1 MRRTVLIV
9 VGVMVIAL
17 VFGVFLTRRLIS
29 TWHPEGAPGSV
40 RALTSG
46 RGVTIELSDRP
57 VPLPELSLR
66 DLNGQPI
73 TAAAWRGK
81 VVLINFWA
89 TWCGPCR
96 DEIPDLVALQRQY
109 ADQLVIVGLSIDTD
123 APDAVRA
130 FAESHG
136 VNYPVAVVGDEV
148 VRAFGGVPAVPATFV
163 VDRTGQIVQRHLGR
177 IDESH
182 TEHEIRALA
191 GLPTAA
197 RVVRVPDTG
206 QVLLANAAYAT
217 EIPGV
222 DLASLTPA
230 LKQRALTQ
238 MNTEHCSCGCGLTLA
253 QCRIQDP
260 TCDVSLPQAR
270 KVVASLGAV
279 SGAVSR
285 P

>member
-17 VFGVFLTRRLIS
+17 LFGVLLTRRLIS
-29 TWHPEGAPGSV
+29 TWHPEGPPGSV
-40 RALTSG
+40 RASTSG
-46 RGVTIELSDRP
+46 EGVTIELSDRP
-57 VPLPELSLR
+57 VPLPELGLT

-73 TAAAWRGK
+73 AAATWRDK
-81 VVLINFWA
+81 VVLFNFWA

-123 APDAVRA
+123 SADVVRA
-130 FAESHG
+130 FADAHG
-136 VNYPVAVVGDEV
+136 VNYAVAMAGDEV

-177 IDESH
+177 IDEIH
-182 TEHEIRALA
+182 TEHEVRALA

-222 DLASLTPA
+222 DLSSLSPA
-230 LKQRALTQ
+230 QRTRALAS

-270 KVVASLGAV
+270 KLAASLG
-279 SGAVSR
+279 